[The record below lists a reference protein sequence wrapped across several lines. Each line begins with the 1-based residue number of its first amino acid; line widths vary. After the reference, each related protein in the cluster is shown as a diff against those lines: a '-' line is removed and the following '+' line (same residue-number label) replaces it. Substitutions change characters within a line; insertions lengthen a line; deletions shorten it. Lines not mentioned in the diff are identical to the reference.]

1 MLSDELKQTIQH
13 HYSTLVK
20 NRNLQNRPGQKLMI
34 ADIANCLSGVEMDAD
49 GMRISPQ
56 PAICVIEA
64 GTGIG
69 KTIAYLLS
77 VIPVAKA
84 MNKKVVLAT
93 ATVALQEQVMNK
105 DIPDLLK
112 HSEMQFSYSLAKGRG
127 RYLCLSKL
135 DNALRTGSSQE
146 AMLDLY
152 GLELEDP
159 TTADKEL
166 YQAMLDALIDG
177 KWKGDRDDWKTVLTD
192 NQWRNVA
199 VEKGQCSGNRCS
211 NFSNCCFFRSRNNMQ
226 KADCI
231 VANHDLVLAD
241 LALGGG
247 VILPP
252 PEDCIYIFDEA
263 HHLPL
268 KGVSHFSHFIRLRA
282 TMTWLDRITAIFKG
296 VTVELGNDAELVTQL
311 DKARKAAEQTRAV
324 LQQHL
329 PMFQAFSD
337 RAESANAKGDVT
349 QFTFDQGVVPD
360 ELREVSNNIMGEFRE
375 LDDRLKLIAERLKD
389 CMEND
394 LGDIDR
400 QTAENWYPVFGIMQA
415 RAEGGIQLWR
425 SFAIEDHAGFAPH
438 ARWLTYRPQGNED
451 EITVSSSPVL
461 AADALIEYLWQDCFA
476 AVLTSATLTA
486 MGSFDFLSMRAG
498 LHEDTFYR
506 QISSPFDFA
515 NRASLHLPKAGFD
528 PSRTQEHTQA
538 IIDALPSLV
547 DENQGNLVLFSSRRQ
562 MQDVLQGLPETL
574 QFRILSQDDHAKQ
587 ELIRLHKERVDK
599 GETSIIFGL
608 ASLTEG
614 IDLPGGYCTHVII
627 AKIPFSVPNDPVE
640 ATLGDWV
647 KAQGRNPFMEISVP
661 EASMRLIQASGRLLR
676 TESDAGRITIL
687 DERLLKKHYGKGII
701 GSLPPY
707 RQEILLAGS
716 QPAASTTEALT

>member
-34 ADIANCLSGVEMDAD
+34 ADIANCLSSVEIGED
-49 GMRISPQ
+49 GNRISPQ
-56 PAICVIEA
+56 PPICVIEA

-77 VIPVAKA
+77 VIPIARA
-84 MNKKVVLAT
+84 MDKKVILAT
-93 ATVALQEQVMNK
+93 ATVALQEQVMIK

-112 HSEMQFSYSLAKGRG
+112 HSGMQFSYSLAKGRG

-135 DNALRTGSSQE
+135 DNTLRTGSSQE

-166 YQAMLDALIDG
+166 YQAMLDALIGG
-177 KWKGDRDDWKTVLTD
+177 KWKGDRDDWKTVLTE

-268 KGVSHFSHFIRLRA
+268 KGVSHFSHFIRLRT

-296 VTVELGNDAELVTQL
+296 VTIELGNDAELATQL
-311 DKARKAAEQTRAV
+311 GKAQKAAEQTRAV
-324 LQQHL
+324 LHQHL
-329 PMFQAFSD
+329 PLFQEFSD
-337 RAESANAKGDVT
+337 RAEFANAEGDVT

-360 ELREVSNNIMGEFRE
+360 ALREVSSNIMGEFRE
-375 LDDRLKLIAERLKD
+375 LDDRLKLIADRLKE

-394 LGDIDR
+394 AGDIDR

-415 RAEGGIQLWR
+415 RAEGSIQLWR
-425 SFAIEDHAGFAPH
+425 SFAIEDHAGYSPN
-438 ARWLTYRPQGNED
+438 ARWLTFRPLGNEQ

-486 MGSFDFLSMRAG
+486 LGSFDFLSMRSG

-506 QISSPFDFA
+506 QISSPFDFP
-515 NRASLHLPKAGFD
+515 NRASLHIPKTGFD
-528 PSRTQEHTQA
+528 PSSSEAHTQA
-538 IIDALPSLV
+538 IIDVLPSLV
-547 DENQGNLVLFSSRRQ
+547 NENEGNLVLFSSRRQ
-562 MQDVLQGLPETL
+562 MQNVLQGLPEEF
-574 QFRILSQDDHAKQ
+574 QFNILSQDDHAKQ

-599 GETSIIFGL
+599 GQTSIIFGL

-640 ATLGDWV
+640 ATLGDWI
-647 KAQGRNPFMEISVP
+647 KAQGKNPFMEISVP

-687 DERLLKKHYGKGII
+687 DERLLKKHYGRGII

-707 RQEILLAGS
+707 RLETFESAVIEDDVSL
-716 QPAASTTEALT
+716 

>member
-1 MLSDELKQTIQH
+1 MLSDELKHIIQH
-13 HYSTLVK
+13 HYSTLVS
-20 NRNLQNRPGQKLMI
+20 NRDLQNRPGQKQMI
-34 ADIANCLSGVEMDAD
+34 ADIANSIASTEMDDEGHRTSAK
-49 GMRISPQ
+49 

-69 KTIAYLLS
+69 KTIAYLLAT
-77 VIPVAKA
+77 IPVAKT

-135 DNALRTGSSQE
+135 DNALKTGSSQE

-159 TTADKEL
+159 TAADREL
-166 YQAMLDALIDG
+166 YQDMLDALIDG
-177 KWKGDRDDWKTVLTD
+177 HWKGDRDDWKTVLNE

-231 VANHDLVLAD
+231 VANHDLVLSD

-282 TMTWLDRITAIFKG
+282 SLTWLDRITAIFKNVSG
-296 VTVELGNDAELVTQL
+296 ELGRDDDLATQL
-311 DKARKAAEQTRAV
+311 DKARVAAEQTRAA
-324 LQQHL
+324 LQQHMPL
-329 PMFQAFSD
+329 FQDYSAQ
-337 RAESANAKGDVT
+337 AEAANASGDIT
-349 QFTFDQGVVPD
+349 QYTFDQGVVPD
-360 ELREVSNNIMGEFRE
+360 GMREVASNVMGEFRE
-375 LDDRLKLIAERLKD
+375 LDERLKRITERLKD
-389 CMEND
+389 FMEND
-394 LGDIDR
+394 MGEIDR
-400 QTAENWYPVFGIMQA
+400 QTAENWYPVFGIMQS
-415 RAEGGIQLWR
+415 RAEGAIQLFR
-425 SFAIEDHAGFAPH
+425 TFVIEDHTGYAPN
-438 ARWLTYRPQGNED
+438 ARWLTFRPQGNET

-461 AADALIEYLWQDCFA
+461 AADALIEYLWNDCFA

-486 MGSFDFLSMRAG
+486 MGSFDFLSMRTG
-498 LHEDTFYR
+498 LHEDALYR
-506 QISSPFDFA
+506 QLTSPFDFG
-515 NRASLHLPKAGFD
+515 NRAVLQIPVSGFD
-528 PSRTQEHTQA
+528 PGRADDHTQA
-538 IIDALPSLV
+538 IISVLPGLI
-547 DENQGNLVLFSSRRQ
+547 DDRKGNLVLFSSRRQ
-562 MQDVLQGLPETL
+562 MQSVLQGLSEDM
-574 QFRILSQDDHAKQ
+574 QFNILSQDDHAKQ
-587 ELIRLHKERVDK
+587 ELIRLHKERVDAGK
-599 GETSIIFGL
+599 TSIIFGL
-608 ASLTEG
+608 ASMTEG
-614 IDLPGGYCTHVII
+614 IDLPGDYCVHVII

-647 KAQGRNPFMEISVP
+647 KAQGRNPFMEIAVP

-676 TESDAGRITIL
+676 TQHDAGRITIL
-687 DERLLKKHYGKGII
+687 DERLRKKYYGKGII
-701 GSLPPY
+701 ASMPPY
-707 RQEILLAGS
+707 RQETFQPDMPPALAETG
-716 QPAASTTEALT
+716 A